1 MTLPLV
7 LAPLA
12 EDDLRDATGWYDTQQ
27 PGLGDAFLRSVD
39 ATFARIQRLPMSF
52 PADDFDVHSAL
63 LHRFPFSVRFRVRN
77 DRIEVVAI
85 WHGRR
90 DPEGWRLRTR

>member
-1 MTLPLV
+1 MILPLV

-12 EDDLRDATGWYDTQQ
+12 EDDLRVATYWYDRQQ

-39 ATFARIQRLPMSF
+39 ATLARIQRLPMAF
-52 PADDFDVHSAL
+52 PADDFDIHSAL

-77 DRIEVVAI
+77 DRSEVIAI
-85 WHGRR
+85 WHGRHNP
-90 DPEGWRLRTR
+90 DGWRTRTR